1 MVKYTPCKHEFL
13 WFIPSKKPRV
23 VIITCNAGIGEEE
36 AEGPWRM
43 LTILF
48 SLYDETFKI
57 RWTAPEEQHLRLTSV
72 LHTHSNVHMDEQ
84 FCIHTTL

>member
-1 MVKYTPCKHEFL
+1 MYTLCKHEFL
-13 WFIPSKKPRV
+13 CFIPGKKPRV
-23 VIITCNAGIGEEE
+23 VIITCNAGVREEE
-36 AEGPWRM
+36 AGGPWRM

-48 SLYDETFKI
+48 SLCGVTLKI

-72 LHTHSNVHMDEQ
+72 LHTHSNVHTDEK